1 MPISERRSA
10 GVLSELRERNL
21 KTIIDVASRY
31 QPISRTKISNLT
43 GISKPTISKLVGSL
57 IGEDYLVST
66 GKTSSGLGK
75 RQELLSFNPGKAFVI
90 SVDVGLATTI
100 VARVDLS
107 MNVTD
112 KCEIGTSESPERFAC
127 ELVDCISDLCNK
139 GNELPSYLVI
149 SVPGLVRGDLR
160 TAINVPLL
168 HWTDL
173 VLAELVE
180 SRLKL
185 KGLDS
190 PVMINNDAKLRVLAE
205 VALKRDIP
213 DDFAN
218 IVYALVKE
226 GVGIG
231 LFINGSIYVGSNH
244 IAGEFGYM
252 SIDRNGPECSCG
264 RKGCWLTMVG
274 SRELDDLVISER
286 LDDYIESFSIGLM
299 NIVNGLYP
307 DLVVISGALEE
318 YRDSVLPALKTK
330 LKNSAL
336 FELSSMEIVKSAF
349 DDREGP
355 IFGGALMG
363 LRKYLNIETGVL

>member
-1 MPISERRSA
+1 VP
-10 GVLSELRERNL
+10 SELRERNL
-21 KTIIDVASRY
+21 KTIIDVVFRY

-43 GISKPTISKLVGSL
+43 GISKPTISKLVGFL
-57 IGEDYLVST
+57 IKEGYLVSA

-100 VARVDLS
+100 VAKVDLS

-112 KCEIGTSESPERFAC
+112 KCEIGTSESPEKFAC
-127 ELVDCISDLCNK
+127 ELVDCVSDLCDK
-139 GNELPSYLVI
+139 GNGLPSYVVI

-168 HWTDL
+168 HWVDL
-173 VLAELVE
+173 PLAEFVE
-180 SRLKL
+180 NRLKL
-185 KGLDS
+185 KGIETS
-190 PVMINNDAKLRVLAE
+190 VTINNDAKLGVLAE
-205 VALKRDIP
+205 VALNQFIP
-213 DDFAN
+213 DRFRN
-218 IVYALVKE
+218 IVYVLVKE

-231 LFINGSIYVGSNH
+231 LFINGSLYVGSNH
-244 IAGEFGYM
+244 IAGEFGHM
-252 SIDRNGPECSCG
+252 SIDPDGPECSCG
-264 RKGCWLTMVG
+264 RKGCWLTLVG
-274 SRELDDLVISER
+274 SRELESLVSDNR
-286 LDDYIESFSIGLM
+286 LNDYLEFFSMGLL
-299 NIVNGLYP
+299 NIVNGLDP
-307 DLVVISGALEE
+307 DMVVISGALEE
-318 YRDSVLPALKTK
+318 YWDSVLPALKTK

-355 IFGGALMG
+355 ILGGALMG

>member
-1 MPISERRSA
+1 MP
-10 GVLSELRERNL
+10 SELRERNL
-21 KTIIDVASRY
+21 KTIIDVVFRY

-43 GISKPTISKLVGSL
+43 GISKPTISKLVGFL
-57 IGEDYLVST
+57 IKEGYLVSA

-127 ELVDCISDLCNK
+127 ELVDCVSDLCDK
-139 GNELPSYLVI
+139 GNEFPSYLVI

-168 HWTDL
+168 HWVDL
-173 VLAELVE
+173 PLAEVVE
-180 SRLKL
+180 NRLKL
-185 KGLDS
+185 KGIETT
-190 PVMINNDAKLRVLAE
+190 VTINNDAKLGVLAE
-205 VALKRDIP
+205 VALNQFIP
-213 DDFAN
+213 DRFRN
-218 IVYALVKE
+218 IVYVLVKE

-231 LFINGSIYVGSNH
+231 LFINGSLYVGSNH
-244 IAGEFGYM
+244 IAGEFGHM
-252 SIDRNGPECSCG
+252 SIDPDGPECSCG
-264 RKGCWLTMVG
+264 RKGCWLTLVG
-274 SRELDDLVISER
+274 SRELENLIRDNR
-286 LDDYIESFSIGLM
+286 LNDYLDSFSVGLM
-299 NIVNGLYP
+299 NIVNGLDP
-307 DLVVISGALEE
+307 DMVVISGALEE
-318 YRDSVLPALKTK
+318 YWDRVLPALKAK

-336 FELSSMEIVKSAF
+336 FELSSMEIIKSAF

-355 IFGGALMG
+355 ILGGALMG
-363 LRKYLNIETGVL
+363 LRKYLDIETGVL